1 MHRCYEDDRTDP
13 TSQTSASQ
21 AVRFRTEERSSLVET
36 LALSLVPRETV
47 GHRCWSKTARRQSH
61 VEVSV
66 LAVQCQKTAKHLY
79 CWTLRCQNHCPPNCY
94 QPQHQI
100 HRSLHKLFSSRQL
113 IVTNVQQ
120 IQQILL
126 LALSTLDR
134 LLLLF
139 FSFYC
144 AMHFSAKRGIAIA
157 CRLSVC
163 LSVCNVDGLWSH
175 RLEFFENNFTI
186 N

>member
-21 AVRFRTEERSSLVET
+21 AVRFHAEERSSLVET

-61 VEVSV
+61 VEVLV
-66 LAVQCQKTAKHLY
+66 LAVQCQKMAKQPY

-100 HRSLHKLFSSRQL
+100 HRSLRKLFSSHQL

-139 FSFYC
+139 LVFTARC
-144 AMHFSAKRGIAIA
+144 TLVQSAVLQSHVI
-157 CRLSVC
+157 C
-163 LSVCNVDGLWSH
+163 LSVCNVGGLSSH
-175 RLEFFENNFTI
+175 RLEFFENNFNI
-186 N
+186 S